1 MGVETMGR
9 KDFLRNIVNHIL
21 AENSDKLPAGL
32 VDDLRET
39 LGRMEVKYGFS
50 SIDGDP
56 SKLEDFLLSGDFDDV
71 VMLARNQK
79 ALWVIKDILEAAK
92 KEYSDYPGVVS
103 AIERRLSSLEERF
116 YENKASLDDLI
127 RLLKNNGY
135 RVDKTDGGIELKLHN
150 SKVTIKVEKNMFQ
163 YEIVIKGR
171 TSDPEVIL
179 KKLNSIRTI

>member
-1 MGVETMGR
+1 
-9 KDFLRNIVNHIL
+9 
-21 AENSDKLPAGL
+21 
-32 VDDLRET
+32 
-39 LGRMEVKYGFS
+39 
-50 SIDGDP
+50 
-56 SKLEDFLLSGDFDDV
+56 
-71 VMLARNQK
+71 MLARNQK

-92 KEYSDYPGVVS
+92 KEYNDYPGVVL